1 MYLGISG
8 GIGSG
13 KTTAAKMFAD
23 LGAVHIDADAIAKEV
38 LEPGQVGYE
47 SAIEQFG
54 ESILDSSGN
63 IDRKELAKLVF
74 NDSNRLTQ
82 LEGIIHPAVIA
93 RVAQIRESL
102 PDTAVVLYDT
112 PLLVEK
118 ELQSQFDK
126 VIMVLAPAEL
136 RESRLIDRGL
146 AQPDIG
152 ARMRN
157 QVSDDA
163 RRKIADFI
171 LINDST
177 LDSLRAQVAQVWHE
191 INP

>member
-13 KTTAAKMFAD
+13 KSTAAKMFAD
-23 LGAVHIDADAIAKEV
+23 LGAIHIDADAIAKEV

-47 SAIEQFG
+47 RVLEKFG
-54 ESILDSSGN
+54 DGILDSSGN

-74 NDSNRLTQ
+74 NDSSKLSQ
-82 LEGIIHPAVIA
+82 LEDIIHPAVIA

-102 PDTAVVLYDT
+102 PETSIVLYDT
-112 PLLVEK
+112 PLLLEK
-118 ELQSQFDK
+118 QMQAQFDK
-126 VIMVLAPAEL
+126 IIMVLAPTEL
-136 RESRLIDRGL
+136 RESRLIARGL
-146 AQPDIG
+146 AAPDIA

-157 QVSDDA
+157 QASDDA
-163 RRKIADFI
+163 RRDVADYI
-171 LINDST
+171 LVNDGT
-177 LDSLRAQVAQVWHE
+177 LESFRTQVEQVWRA

>member
-13 KTTAAKMFAD
+13 KSTAAKMFAD
-23 LGAVHIDADAIAKEV
+23 LGAIHIDADAIAKEV

-47 SAIEQFG
+47 RVLEKFG
-54 ESILDSSGN
+54 DDILDSSGN

-74 NDSNRLTQ
+74 NDSSKLSQ
-82 LEGIIHPAVIA
+82 LEDIIHPAVIA

-102 PDTAVVLYDT
+102 PETSIVLYDT
-112 PLLVEK
+112 PLLLEK
-118 ELQSQFDK
+118 QMQAQFDK
-126 VIMVLAPAEL
+126 IIMVLAPTEL
-136 RESRLIDRGL
+136 RESRLIARGL
-146 AQPDIG
+146 AAPDIA

-157 QVSDDA
+157 QASDDA
-163 RRKIADFI
+163 RRDVADYI
-171 LINDST
+171 LVNDGT
-177 LDSLRAQVAQVWHE
+177 LESFRTQVEQVWRA

>member
-13 KTTAAKMFAD
+13 KSTAAKMFAD
-23 LGAVHIDADAIAKEV
+23 LGAIHIDADAIAKEV

-47 SAIEQFG
+47 RVLEKFG
-54 ESILDSSGN
+54 DGILDSSGN

-74 NDSNRLTQ
+74 NDSSKLSQ
-82 LEGIIHPAVIA
+82 LEDIIHPAVIA

-102 PDTAVVLYDT
+102 PETSIVLYDT
-112 PLLVEK
+112 PLLLEK
-118 ELQSQFDK
+118 QMQAQFDK
-126 VIMVLAPAEL
+126 IIMVLAPTEL
-136 RESRLIDRGL
+136 RESRLIARGL
-146 AQPDIG
+146 AAPDIA

-157 QVSDDA
+157 QASDEA
-163 RRKIADFI
+163 RRDVADYI
-171 LINDST
+171 LVNDGT
-177 LDSLRAQVAQVWHE
+177 LESFRTQVEQVWRE

>member
-47 SAIEQFG
+47 RAIEQFG

-74 NDSNRLTQ
+74 NDSNNLTQ

-126 VIMVLAPAEL
+126 VVMVLAPAEL
-136 RESRLIDRGL
+136 RESRLIERGL
-146 AQPDIG
+146 AQPDIA

-177 LDSLRAQVAQVWHE
+177 LDSLRAQVAQVWRE